1 MSDDMTIK
9 DGCLYG
15 GWRQPVNIWMG
26 AKDSIHNDET
36 ARRIGMRGGT
46 IPGTIH
52 LNLFPPLLI
61 KVFGQR
67 WFEQGTLSLYY
78 TFATTDRED
87 VRAVLRLP
95 PEGAKKDVLVEAWVE
110 MPDGHTVAKGTVAMG
125 KPKEPSYLQAAEL
138 VNAKPGELR
147 ILEGLEAGQAL
158 PTEDVLITQDKV
170 DSVLETITDNLDWY
184 HGESP
189 WGKPILPPSMM
200 YGAMMLTPTIRKYQ
214 RLPAVGF
221 FGATEIHNINGP
233 IKVGVPYVAS
243 GKLIC
248 VGASPKTEY
257 FWYDSQLREKAS
269 GEVIA
274 EMRHMTRFMKASSP
288 LYLEVKA

>member
-1 MSDDMTIK
+1 MSNDMTIK
-9 DGCLYG
+9 EGCLYG
-15 GWRQPVNIWMG
+15 GWRQPVNIWIG

-36 ARRIGMRGGT
+36 ARRVGMRGGT

-67 WFEQGTLSLYY
+67 WFEQGTLSMYY

-95 PEGAKKDVLVEAWVE
+95 PEGAKTDVQVEAWVE
-110 MPDGHTVAKGTVAMG
+110 MPDGHTVAKGTASVG
-125 KPKEPSYLQAAEL
+125 KPKEPAYLQTVNL
-138 VNAKPGELR
+138 VNAKPAELR
-147 ILEGLEAGQAL
+147 ILAGLEAGQAL

-170 DSVLETITDNLDWY
+170 NSMLETITDNLDWY
-184 HGESP
+184 HDKSP
-189 WGKPILPPSMM
+189 WGGSILPPSMM
-200 YGAMMLTPTIRKYQ
+200 YGAMMLTPAIRKHQ

-221 FGATEIHNINGP
+221 FGATEVHNINGP

-243 GKLIC
+243 GKLVC
-248 VGASPKTEY
+248 VGASSKTEF

-269 GEVIA
+269 GKVIA
-274 EMRHMTRFMKASSP
+274 EMRKMTRFMKAGSP
-288 LYLEVKA
+288 LYPEVKA

>member
-1 MSDDMTIK
+1 MSNDMTVK

-15 GWRQPVNIWMG
+15 GWRQPVNIWINEKG
-26 AKDSIHNDET
+26 SIHDNDT
-36 ARRIGMRGGT
+36 ARKIGMRGGT

-67 WFEQGTLSLYY
+67 WFEQGTLSMYY

-95 PEGAKKDVLVEAWVE
+95 PEGAKDVQVEAWVE
-110 MPDGHTVAKGTVAMG
+110 MPDGHTVAKGTASVG
-125 KPKEPSYLQAAEL
+125 NPKEPAYLQTVDL
-138 VNAKPGELR
+138 VNTKPEELR
-147 ILEGLEAGQAL
+147 ILERLEAGQAL
-158 PTEDVLITQDKV
+158 PTEDVLVTQEKV
-170 DSVLETITDNLDWY
+170 NSTLETITDPLDWY
-184 HGESP
+184 RGKSP
-189 WGKPILPPSMM
+189 WGGSILPPSMM
-200 YGAMMLTPTIRKYQ
+200 YGAMMLTPSIRKQQ

-221 FGATEIHNINGP
+221 FGATEVRNINGP

-243 GKLIC
+243 GKLVC

-257 FWYDSQLREKAS
+257 FWYDSQLCEKA
-269 GEVIA
+269 GGKVIA

-288 LYLEVKA
+288 LYPESRG